1 MDTKNIDNDN
11 FITFLFDA
19 DHPVLT
25 QNYNYA
31 TPCHNEF
38 LKAVASVHQSH
49 SFGARVRHG
58 DVLIHN
64 IASKPSKVKFYPRPV
79 TPDISSWT
87 SSVHQEKVDKRVL
100 YTVIN
105 ELKNDFSSKNTTIDL
120 ELMWQKLLRH
130 NIYCVSLFPVDLSIA
145 NFIDEKLKCFP
156 PYIGMA
162 DLDKTNQVHIQL
174 FAELPDCGYF
184 YKGTIFRSLTILDE
198 SLNSF
203 GSENQ
208 SNIPIIE
215 LPYLEYEAM
224 APIFPNTKNLAK
236 ENESELS
243 QTQVVMQNS
252 HSEELAKKLLSK
264 YSSTSQVPF
273 EIEFKAL
280 SLDQEHLKIPVEKL
294 LQYILN
300 NEHEKGKHKAYLF
313 QHLLGI
319 NSSQWRYLAYQLIY
333 ESSRAE
339 VLQLDV
345 TQYGI
350 KYVTVVE
357 VIGLNGRKA
366 TVKVA
371 WKVSKNTS
379 KLVTAYPEEKF
390 LIVPKENT
398 TPPPLV
404 FFDGNTEAY
413 WKNIFEVAHNEGIK
427 SAKKCIPEPMPWQS
441 SVSMAGGIE
450 PEGMCGYAY
459 IILSKES
466 DFAEWVLRNKLG
478 TIIKGSNNIKIF
490 AKSESQSLD
499 REKAYADSFSKTLW
513 LNGID
518 IEDIVHI
525 LS

>member
-1 MDTKNIDNDN
+1 MDRKYIDNDN

-31 TPCHNEF
+31 TPCQNEF
-38 LKAVASVHQSH
+38 LKAVALVHQSH
-49 SFGARVRHG
+49 SFEARVRHG

-64 IASKPSKVKFYPRPV
+64 IASKPSKVMFYPRPT

-87 SSVHQEKVDKRVL
+87 SSMHQGKIDKRVL

-105 ELKNDFSSKNTTIDL
+105 ELKNDFSSNNTTIDL
-120 ELMWQKLLRH
+120 ELMWRKLLRH
-130 NIYCVSLFPVDLSIA
+130 NIYCLSLFPVDLSIA
-145 NFIDEKLKCFP
+145 NFIDEKLKHFP

-162 DLDKTNQVHIQL
+162 DLDKSNQVHIQL

-184 YKGTIFRSLTILDE
+184 YNGTIFRSLTISDE

-203 GSENQ
+203 GSDNLAK
-208 SNIPIIE
+208 IPTIE
-215 LPYLEYEAM
+215 LPYFEYEAQ
-224 APIFPNTKNLAK
+224 APIFPSTKNLAK
-236 ENESELS
+236 KHESELS
-243 QTQVVMQNS
+243 KTQVVMQNS

-264 YSSTSQVPF
+264 YSSINQVPF

-280 SLDQEHLKIPVEKL
+280 TLDQEHLKIPVEKL

-300 NEHEKGKHKAYLF
+300 NEHEKGKHKAHLF
-313 QHLLGI
+313 QHILGI
-319 NSSQWRYLAYQLIY
+319 NSSQWRYLAYQLIH

-345 TQYGI
+345 TKYGI

-366 TVKVA
+366 TVKAA
-371 WKVSKNTS
+371 WKVSENTS
-379 KLVTAYPEEKF
+379 KLVTAYPEEKS
-390 LIVPKENT
+390 LIVPKENI
-398 TPPPLV
+398 TPPP
-404 FFDGNTEAY
+404 FIPIDGNVKAY

-427 SAKKCIPEPMPWQS
+427 SAKDCIPEPIPWQS

-459 IILSKES
+459 IQLSKES
-466 DFAEWVLRNKLG
+466 DFAKWILRNKLG
-478 TIIKGSNNIKIF
+478 TTVKGSNEIKIS